1 MTPAEPSTVGL
12 LHPGEMGAAVGA
24 QLRSR
29 GHTVLWCS
37 RGRGERSRERAAQ
50 ADLQETVE
58 LGELLRAS
66 DVVLSV
72 CPPSAVLDV
81 ARPVAEVGYRG
92 IYVDANAI
100 APETM
105 GQVGDVLAQA
115 GASVLDG
122 AIIGP
127 PPGAANTARL
137 YLAGE
142 PAHTG
147 LVAGL
152 LTGTRLEPVEL
163 DAQPGRASA
172 LKMAFASFQKA
183 SRVLAAVAHS
193 LADEHGVTDALLA
206 EADRMSGRVL
216 AQRDYLPSVAERA
229 WRWEPEMHEI
239 ARTLDAAGLPA
250 HLARAAAAV
259 LARWEAELTG
269 LSPDAVLARSRD
281 R

>member
-1 MTPAEPSTVGL
+1 MTPTEPSTLGL

-37 RGRGERSRERAAQ
+37 RGRGERSRERAGH
-50 ADLQETVE
+50 ADLRETVE
-58 LGELLRAS
+58 LGELLQAS

-72 CPPSAVLDV
+72 CPPAAALDV
-81 ARPVAEVGYRG
+81 ARLVAEAGYRG

-105 GQVGDVLAQA
+105 GQVSDVLAQA

-142 PAHTG
+142 HTG

-193 LADEHGVTDALLA
+193 LADEHGVTDALLD

-216 AQRDYLPSVAERA
+216 AERDYLPSVAERA
-229 WRWEPEMHEI
+229 
-239 ARTLDAAGLPA
+239 
-250 HLARAAAAV
+250 
-259 LARWEAELTG
+259 
-269 LSPDAVLARSRD
+269 
-281 R
+281 